1 MNDPTYFN
9 PQPKGRVD
17 TKVKV
22 PVKAIKANILRGL
35 GRPGLLE
42 SRVEELERR
51 VLVLENLTKPNN
63 LTGPPNINDL
73 TPNTA
78 PNKPNIDLTRNLTRK
93 DKVKKYQREYMRRK
107 RVEGVKELIENES
120 IKGKVVGHFV

>member
-9 PQPKGRVD
+9 PQPKGGVGI
-17 TKVKV
+17 KAKV
-22 PVKAIKANILRGL
+22 PVKVIKANVIKGL
-35 GRPGLLE
+35 VRPGLLE
-42 SRVEELERR
+42 SRVDELERR

-63 LTGPPNINDL
+63 LTD
-73 TPNTA
+73 A
-78 PNKPNIDLTRNLTRK
+78 PNKPNTKPNKPNADLTK
-93 DKVKKYQREYMRRK
+93 KEKVRRYQREYMRRK